1 VERRALSQ
9 QQRQWRGSGSGVSE
23 SASVS
28 GGVAARGEWLR
39 GSEWSCALHR
49 EQPRVRRA
57 GQLGR
62 AVSLGWVMGSS
73 ATVGLVRQ
81 AKEKSLDL
89 QLVGDLSGRCSGRPC
104 VWSMAG
110 K

>member
-1 VERRALSQ
+1 
-9 QQRQWRGSGSGVSE
+9 
-23 SASVS
+23 
-28 GGVAARGEWLR
+28 
-39 GSEWSCALHR
+39 
-49 EQPRVRRA
+49 
-57 GQLGR
+57 
-62 AVSLGWVMGSS
+62 VMGSS

>member
-1 VERRALSQ
+1 VPCT
-9 QQRQWRGSGSGVSE
+9 GSS
-23 SASVS
+23 
-28 GGVAARGEWLR
+28 
-39 GSEWSCALHR
+39 R
-49 EQPRVRRA
+49 ECD
-57 GQLGR
+57 GR
-62 AVSLGWVMGSS
+62 DSWVGLLVWVMGSS